1 MDTAPIKGNN
11 KTIAKG
17 RKKEN
22 TALTWKSYKKK
33 SVKIPFSQQMALN

>member
-1 MDTAPIKGNN
+1 METAPIKPDN

-22 TALTWKSYKKK
+22 TALTQKCYKQK
-33 SVKIPFSQQMALN
+33 SVKIP